1 VTPFWYAIV
10 ALACLAGI
18 INFALAAARRKR
30 ATTALVRVVAGSISL
45 ILAIGILYGK
55 AIASWHP
62 PVPLTKENVFI
73 AFGVFVAIVF
83 FVPSYIERAT
93 GDQPKVSMQERAA
106 RPVNATVRLR
116 DARAGDEWVN

>member
-1 VTPFWYAIV
+1 MTPFWYAIV

-45 ILAIGILYGK
+45 ILAIGILFGK

-62 PVPLTKENVFI
+62 PGPLTKENVFI